1 MPYGRRYRG
10 GRRGYSL
17 GRRRR
22 FGWKLRLI
30 PIGLFALYG
39 LYYYISHLER
49 VPMTDRRQLVDMTRD
64 QEMQLGLQSYQQI
77 MADSDVVDG
86 DDPPQAREQAEL
98 IAEIGR
104 RIAEAA
110 RAYDHDP
117 GFDWRFNLI
126 NDAQANAF
134 ALPGGYTAMYTG
146 ILPMAKN
153 VDGIAV
159 IMGHEIAHATARHG
173 AERMAHQKLVRFG
186 SMALSLA
193 VGDMGYQAQRAVM
206 GALGAGA
213 QYGVLLPFSRNHESE
228 ADYMGLLYM
237 ARACFDP
244 REAPEVWK
252 RMADGAKKSPAEFQ
266 STHPSNE
273 TRISNFDL
281 WMDEAMRV
289 RGEYCE
295 E

>member
-1 MPYGRRYRG
+1 
-10 GRRGYSL
+10 
-17 GRRRR
+17 
-22 FGWKLRLI
+22 
-30 PIGLFALYG
+30 
-39 LYYYISHLER
+39 
-49 VPMTDRRQLVDMTRD
+49 MTGRRQLVDISRD

-77 MADSDVVDG
+77 MAKSDVIDAA
-86 DDPPQAREQAEL
+86 DPPELREQAEL
-98 IAEIGR
+98 INEIGR
-104 RIAEAA
+104 RLAQAA
-110 RAYDHDP
+110 REYDHDP
-117 GFDWRFNLI
+117 GFDWTFNLV
-126 NDAQANAF
+126 NDPQANAF

-159 IMGHEIAHATARHG
+159 VMGHEIAHATARHG

-186 SMALSLA
+186 SMALSVA
-193 VGDMGYQAQRAVM
+193 VGDMGYNAQRAVM

-228 ADYMGLLYM
+228 ADYMGLMYM

-252 RMADGAKKSPAEFQ
+252 RMAEGAKNNPAEFQ

-273 TRISNFDL
+273 TRISNFEL

-289 RGEYCE
+289 RGKHCE
-295 E
+295 S